1 MGKKLLILGVGA
13 QGSTVARRMNEETN
27 VHRIICADH
36 DAKAVESIV
45 SELGA
50 KAVAAQVDASDKE
63 SIIRAAEG
71 ADLIINGLPLRWH
84 GNVLDAALEVKA
96 NYQDFAATD
105 ALADDWI
112 DSIRIL
118 YDEYGPKFEAID
130 RTAIVGTGS
139 APGLI
144 CAATRR
150 AVRELDTCDTINNI
164 VYEGVETKRF
174 LPFWWSPVTALSDM
188 SEEAY
193 AVKDGALIHTPAFGL
208 EITREYDY
216 MGVGPITL
224 GEHSHDEPVHY
235 WFNKDSFFKGVK
247 NVNFK
252 YGGYGYEFAKPLY
265 RAGLLSKEKESIP
278 GTTRNPLELRSGL
291 RLGGRNDR
299 VFTQSGTDTGVDA
312 GVEVAP
318 FDVVL
323 AHVPAAPK
331 YREEIQAILDEG
343 LVMDTGCMV
352 IEAFG
357 EKDGQKVLVETHVFA
372 PGLADSFARAGLTAE
387 MYLTGQG
394 GALFTKM
401 FIEEKYTQRGLIS
414 SDMITDK
421 QVDYYFKQAAGLG
434 IELRTT
440 IKKL

>member
-13 QGSTVARRMNEETN
+13 QGSTVAKRMNEEPN
-27 VHRIICADH
+27 VEQIICADY

-45 SELGA
+45 AELGS
-50 KAVAAQVDASDKE
+50 KAVAAQVDASDKG
-63 SIIRAAEG
+63 SIVKAASG
-71 ADLIINGLPLRWH
+71 VDLIINGLPLKWH
-84 GNVLDAALEVKA
+84 GNVLNAALEVKA

-105 ALADDWI
+105 QLADNWI
-112 DSIRIL
+112 DSIRVL
-118 YDEYGPKFEAID
+118 YNDYSPKFEAIG
-130 RTAIVGTGS
+130 RTAIIGTGS

-150 AVRELDTCDTINNI
+150 AVRELDTCETINNI
-164 VYEGVETKRF
+164 VYEGVEAKRF
-174 LPFWWSPVTALSDM
+174 LPYWWSPVTALNDM
-188 SEEAY
+188 SEEGY
-193 AVKDGALIHTPAFGL
+193 AVKDGELINTPAFGL

-216 MGVGPITL
+216 MGIGPVTL
-224 GEHSHDEPVHY
+224 GEHCHDEPVHY
-235 WFNKDSFFKGVK
+235 WFNRDTFFKGVK

-252 YGGYGYEFAKPLY
+252 YGGYGWEFAKPLY
-265 RAGLLSKEKESIP
+265 RAGLLSHDKELI
-278 GTTRNPLELRSGL
+278 G
-291 RLGGRNDR
+291 
-299 VFTQSGTDTGVDA
+299 
-312 GVEVAP
+312 GVEVSP

-323 AHVPAAPK
+323 AHVPPAPK
-331 YREEIQAILDEG
+331 YHDEIREIIDEG

-357 EKDGQKVLVETHVFA
+357 VKDGQKVLVETHVFA
-372 PGLADSFARAGLTAE
+372 PGLVDSFARSGLTAE

-401 FIEEKYTQRGLIS
+401 FVEDKYTQHGLIS
-414 SDMITDK
+414 SDMITDE
-421 QVDYYFKQAAGLG
+421 QVDYYFEQAGELG